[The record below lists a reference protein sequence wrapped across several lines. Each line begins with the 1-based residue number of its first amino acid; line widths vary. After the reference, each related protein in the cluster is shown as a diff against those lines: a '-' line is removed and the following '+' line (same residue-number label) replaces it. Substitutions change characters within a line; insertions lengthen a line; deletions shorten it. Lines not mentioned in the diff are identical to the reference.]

1 MRDVF
6 RAVSLER
13 RVVGGAVIEREREDV
28 VVHGGGRMAAA
39 PLLCFVLLVTAR
51 RDGHALLAVRDVH
64 GGGDPV
70 VERVAGD
77 HDRDE
82 RREVQ
87 ARASFLRLLE
97 LALRGHLPDPSAHR
111 RRKGEESECEQ
122 ELDGARDND
131 PVQSLLTELK
141 GVSDHDDEEQ
151 GNQRDEKNDGIG
163 DPFTLKSGCLLG
175 RLGRGHLL
183 SVWCT
188 GGHLGAAQRIGGH
201 LLSVSHPAR
210 CLLAVHRSG
219 GHLGAVH
226 RSGVRECAGSRV
238 RGCLR

>member
-1 MRDVF
+1 M
-6 RAVSLER
+6 
-13 RVVGGAVIEREREDV
+13 
-28 VVHGGGRMAAA
+28 
-39 PLLCFVLLVTAR
+39 LLVTAR

-64 GGGDPV
+64 GGGDPI
-70 VERVAGD
+70 VERVSAD

-87 ARASFLRLLE
+87 ARASFRRLLE
-97 LALRGHLPDPSAHR
+97 PALRGHLPDPSAHR

-151 GNQRDEKNDGIG
+151 RNQRDEKNDGIG

-188 GGHLGAAQRIGGH
+188 GGHLGAAQRLGGH

-226 RSGVRECAGSRV
+226 RSGGRECAGSRV